1 MKLSAPKQIVWIVA
15 VVLGALGV
23 LSTFVAIP
31 VITGNAFWVVVI
43 AWLLLVLATLLNNL

>member
-1 MKLSAPKQIVWIVA
+1 MKLSAPKQIIWIISLI
-15 VVLGALGV
+15 LGVLGV

-31 VITGNAFWVVVI
+31 LFTGNAFWVVVI